1 MSTGDEK
8 MSFLVHT
15 LEYKG
20 SPVIETL
27 SLRNYDSSDYEKY
40 KNIYEDCFFAMRSA
54 LGLPRECCKSS
65 EELASLKDS
74 IFIFEDNGSIIGSVA
89 VYGNEI
95 DDLFVSSEY
104 QRKGCGLKLL
114 RYAIAYL
121 QKRKTER
128 IILHAADINQS
139 ALMLYLKNGFVITE
153 TKVIKTS

>member
-1 MSTGDEK
+1 MR
-8 MSFLVHT
+8 FLVHT

-20 SPVIETL
+20 GPVNEAV
-27 SLRNYDSSDYEKY
+27 SLRNYTCDDYEKY
-40 KNIYEDCFFAMRSA
+40 KKIYEDCFYAMRSS

-65 EELASLKDS
+65 EKLARLKDS
-74 IFIFEDNGSIIGSVA
+74 IFILEDSGNIVGSVA

-121 QKRKTER
+121 QKKNTDR
-128 IILHAADINQS
+128 IILHAADVNRS
-139 ALMLYLKNGFVITE
+139 ALSVYLKNGFVIAE
-153 TKVIKTS
+153 TKEIAASYQD